1 MYRFSSLMRAL
12 PVQAPRTLFTRSAPS
27 TSRWLHTT
35 RAARSSGI
43 VQHRDLPQNNQTTP
57 FKWTTESE
65 TKIAWWLKKYP
76 SNYAQSAVIPLLYIA
91 QEQEGSDN
99 WLTLNAMRAVGE
111 RLDMPE
117 MRVFEVASFY
127 TMFNR
132 TPVGKHHIQL
142 CGTTPCM
149 LNGAEKIKEAI
160 ENHLGI
166 KEGETTKDGLFT
178 LQEVECLGACVNA
191 PMIQV
196 NNKEFYEYLTPE
208 NMVELLE
215 QWKAGKTP
223 KPWNQN
229 HVKTCEGLIGKTSLL
244 GDEPPAKVPCR
255 DLDALRKQLEEE
267 ARAKA
272 AEAPDK

>member
-1 MYRFSSLMRAL
+1 MRRFSTLLARARPSSQL
-12 PVQAPRTLFTRSAPS
+12 RLLARASPRRTLW
-27 TSRWLHTT
+27 TSRV
-35 RAARSSGI
+35 ASSAGI
-43 VQHRDLPQNNQTTP
+43 VQHRDIPENNQDTP
-57 FKWTTESE
+57 FAWTADSE
-65 TKIAWWLKKYP
+65 KKIAWWLKKYP

-91 QEQEGSDN
+91 QEQEGSGN
-99 WLTLNAMRAVGE
+99 WLTLNAMRAVAQK
-111 RLDMPE
+111 LDMPE
-117 MRVFEVASFY
+117 IRVFEVASFF

-132 TPVGKHHIQL
+132 TPVGKYHIQL

-149 LNGAEKIKEAI
+149 LNGAEKIKSAI

-178 LQEVECLGACVNA
+178 LTEVECLGACVNS

-208 NMVELLE
+208 NMVSLLD

-223 KPWNQN
+223 KAWNQN

-244 GDEPPAKVPCR
+244 GGPPPAPPTR
-255 DLDALRKQLEEE
+255 NLDALKAQLAKESAE
-267 ARAKA
+267 AAAAAKA
-272 AEAPDK
+272 